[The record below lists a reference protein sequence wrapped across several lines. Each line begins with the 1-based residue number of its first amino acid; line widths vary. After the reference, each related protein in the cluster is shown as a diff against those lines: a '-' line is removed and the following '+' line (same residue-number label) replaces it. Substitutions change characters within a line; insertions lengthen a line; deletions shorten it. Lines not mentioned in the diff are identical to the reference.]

1 MGENLGDNGFD
12 DNFTTGVGAGG
23 VGGMNNKL
31 YFIKI
36 KNPLTGDKIFC
47 CTNRTEMQIPI

>member
-1 MGENLGDNGFD
+1 MTMGLMMTLQQELGQGEW
-12 DNFTTGVGAGG
+12 
-23 VGGMNNKL
+23 GGMNNKL
-31 YFIKI
+31 HFIKI